1 LSFQLLDFRFFVA
14 DDRQLVLH
22 EIPHFQACVY
32 APIVDGEKFAY
43 LSERKSQSLCTF
55 HKCQAIDRQLLE
67 FSVAGCS
74 PRWRS
79 KQSFLLVESHG
90 FRVNL
95 GALRELASCQS
106 FHDPSLNP
114 VGVYRV

>member
-1 LSFQLLDFRFFVA
+1 
-14 DDRQLVLH
+14 
-22 EIPHFQACVY
+22 
-32 APIVDGEKFAY
+32 
-43 LSERKSQSLCTF
+43 
-55 HKCQAIDRQLLE
+55 
-67 FSVAGCS
+67 
-74 PRWRS
+74 
-79 KQSFLLVESHG
+79 LLVESHG